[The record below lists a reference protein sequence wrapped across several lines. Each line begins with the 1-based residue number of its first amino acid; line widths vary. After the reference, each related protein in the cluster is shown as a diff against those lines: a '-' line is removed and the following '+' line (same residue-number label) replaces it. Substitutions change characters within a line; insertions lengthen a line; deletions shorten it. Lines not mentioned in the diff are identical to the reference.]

1 MDRLV
6 FLLCLLSLLTGR
18 QGYGQ
23 DVVQSSGTV
32 IDVYPVRVNH
42 KFGFVKFY
50 QFGNTVITDT
60 LVAPRYDYIGDV
72 NLPWNTAGRQSD
84 KSPFRLFELDEKVGL
99 LDPFL
104 KEALPNHYKRIRPLS
119 ERYFAVERDSLFL
132 LLDHKQNKIL
142 FDSIR
147 YDDIRLAD
155 TLENGTAYFF
165 VKKGIQWGI
174 RSSEGKELAKPL
186 YLDIRQAG
194 CRGYYKVR
202 PDQKTG
208 WLLIDVRAKRVL
220 EKRYADVMAVG
231 PDLVAFLENGRWQ
244 LLGREK
250 DNKDKGFKAIGA
262 FMETLEK
269 VNDSLLIAVT
279 VKPLTIELWS
289 IARQEQITSYNDVSP
304 AGKEKRPVD
313 DESGREN
320 PYYPWVFPLD
330 SLYVTFCAGY
340 TGNGY
345 KDRLMDFKGDYQSPT
360 YTAIHPTGKVGFYKA
375 NLFGNWGLLMPSN
388 GSGLL
393 LPFEYSEIS
402 DFNGSFLLMKSKGA
416 YGVLAAK
423 GYRLDTLPCVYD
435 NISFVPGKDSVYV
448 HLSGQTILYSLDDNV
463 RFKSEG
469 IFDNLSIIAQNSAAI
484 KEAVTIEK
492 NRAGQYR
499 GDTGIQGELV
509 TVVKDNAIVVEKRI
523 RVQREF
529 GGYDTE
535 TKWSASIPLNNKPAW
550 LMEIKEDKII
560 AFHKHGTSISN
571 PLISS
576 FYEAPVEEIVFFDV
590 EQGTL
595 VSTPKIIGIRPFD
608 KHYKYT
614 TFIAE
619 DGQMGLIDRDGNE
632 CTVDGKSLRYAFIG
646 PFVAGRARVC
656 RNAQLALVGP
666 DRDLN
671 LPYKYRI
678 NSPAF
683 FKPEFNLR
691 FNVERQKEEHSKPG
705 LIFAIAKT
713 NDRPCSWG
721 YVDEGGALIIQ
732 TSAGYVKDFGA
743 DSTALIL
750 RANKRNDAYGRP
762 DADYGAL
769 NWDGT
774 EILKTDFSQIIR
786 LENYFQ
792 VSVDS
797 TPTFFFTQR
806 GHEIFINP
814 TRLRPFSEGIAQF
827 KDDHGYWGYVDT
839 AGQIL
844 IPPQFAQARPFS
856 DGMALVA
863 DTSGQCLYIN
873 SQGEIAF
880 RTDFNVKQWRGIG
893 DFHNGLAWYKGLGWS
908 WGAYNKYGQT
918 IIPASYYYQI
928 KGEELP
934 KLDEPYALPM
944 DFVKGVA
951 AVAKMDERGN
961 AYAAIIDTSGALI
974 FEDKNIRHI
983 SSFNAIGL
991 ATYTAKSNKLKGLI
1005 NAQGEIVM
1013 EAAYVAIGNFEDGIA
1028 KIQSESG
1035 KWGLINHKGNLK
1047 VKPAYAF
1054 LGKPSEG
1061 LVAVKSSKYSGWG
1074 YLDYE
1079 GNIRIKG
1086 PYRSAT
1092 PFKGGVAFVSTDEE
1106 QMIITKAGLRVTT
1119 EQGHPAFFAEGLFG
1133 MESKRK
1139 KQQSFYADASG
1150 NNVFGRF
1157 FEEITPFQLGVAKV
1171 RRLSE
1176 QEGRRELLGAINR
1189 RGVMVVP
1196 PKYRMLHIQ
1205 PDGNIIIN
1213 PQRYYGIATRLG
1225 NIIIEPEYDRIEV
1238 FDEEGLYRIERGEKI
1253 GYVVIKNGESRE
1265 VWPLQY

>member
-1 MDRLV
+1 MNRLV
-6 FLLCLLSLLTGR
+6 FLLCLLLFVISR
-18 QGYGQ
+18 QGYCQ
-23 DVVQSSGTV
+23 DVVQNSGTV

-50 QFGNTVITDT
+50 QFGNAVITDT

-72 NLPWNTAGRQSD
+72 NLPWNTAGSQDGR
-84 KSPFRLFELDEKVGL
+84 SPFRLFELDEKVGL

-119 ERYFAVERDSLFL
+119 ERYFAVELDSLFL
-132 LLDHKQNKIL
+132 LLDHKKNKIL
-142 FDSIR
+142 FDSTR

-174 RSSEGKELAKPL
+174 RSSAGKVLAKPS

-194 CRGYYKVR
+194 FSGYYKVR
-202 PDQKTG
+202 PDQKAG
-208 WLLIDVRAKRVL
+208 WLLVDIHGKQIL
-220 EKRYADVMAVG
+220 EKRYADVMVAG
-231 PDLVAFLENGRWQ
+231 PNLVAFLENGRWQ
-244 LLGREK
+244 LLAREE
-250 DNKDKGFKAIGA
+250 NKKEKGFNAIGP
-262 FMETLEK
+262 FMEMLEK

-289 IARQEQITSYNDVSP
+289 ITGQEPITSFNDVSP
-304 AGKEKRPVD
+304 AGENKRPVD
-313 DESGREN
+313 DESGRDN

-345 KDRLMDFKGDYQSPT
+345 KDRLMDIQGNYRSPT
-360 YTAIHPTGKVGFYKA
+360 YTAIYPTGKVGFYKA
-375 NLFGNWGLLMPSN
+375 NLFGNWGLLVPSN
-388 GSGLL
+388 GPDLL

-402 DFNGSFLLMKSKGA
+402 DFKGSFLWMKSKGA
-416 YGVLAAK
+416 YGVLGAE

-435 NISFVPGKDSVYV
+435 NISLVPGKDSVYV

-492 NRAGQYR
+492 TRASQYR
-499 GDTGIQGELV
+499 GDTGIQGELA
-509 TVVKDNAIVVEKRI
+509 TIEKNNAIVVEKRMRI
-523 RVQREF
+523 QRDF
-529 GGYDTE
+529 GGYDTK
-535 TKWSASIPLNNKPAW
+535 TKWSVSIPLNDKPAW

-560 AFHKHGTSISN
+560 AFHKDGTSVSN

-576 FYEAPVEEIVFFDV
+576 FYEAPVKEIVFFDV
-590 EQGTL
+590 ERAMIIP
-595 VSTPKIIGIRPFD
+595 TPNIIGIRPFD

-614 TFIAE
+614 AFI
-619 DGQMGLIDRDGNE
+619 DRNGLMGLIDRDGKE
-632 CTVDGKSLRYAFIG
+632 CIINGEALRYPFIG

-656 RNAQLALVGP
+656 GEAQLTCIGLEE
-666 DRDLN
+666 N
-671 LPYKYRI
+671 LSFPYKYRI

-691 FNVERQKEEHSKPG
+691 FDVERSRAEHSKAG
-705 LIFAIAKT
+705 LIFAMAKT
-713 NDRPCSWG
+713 PDVPYRWG
-721 YVDEGGALIIQ
+721 YINGDGELVIQ
-732 TSAGYVKDFGA
+732 TDAGYVKDFGI

-750 RANKRNDAYGRP
+750 RSNKRNDAYGRP
-762 DADYGAL
+762 DADYGVL
-769 NWDGT
+769 NWNGT
-774 EILKTDFSQIIR
+774 EILETDFSQIIR
-786 LENYFQ
+786 LENHFL

-797 TPTFFFTQR
+797 TPTFFFTQK

-827 KDDHGYWGYVDT
+827 KDEHGYWGYVDT

-844 IPPQFAQARPFS
+844 IAPQYTQARPFS
-856 DGMALVA
+856 NGMALVA
-863 DTSGQCLYIN
+863 DTSGLCMFIN
-873 SQGEIAF
+873 KKGETAF
-880 RTDFNVKQWRGIG
+880 KTGFSVKQWRGIG

-908 WGAYNKYGQT
+908 WGAYDKKGQA
-918 IIPASYYYQI
+918 IISTSYYYQI
-928 KGEELP
+928 KGEGLP
-934 KLDEPYALPM
+934 NLDEAYSLPM

-961 AYAAIIDTSGALI
+961 AYAAIIDTTGAIL
-974 FEDKNIRHI
+974 FEDRNISHI
-983 SSFNAIGL
+983 SSFNTVGL

-1005 NAQGEIVM
+1005 NDQGEIVM
-1013 EAAYVAIGNFEDGIA
+1013 RATYTTIGNFEDGVA
-1028 KIQSESG
+1028 KVQSQSG
-1035 KWGLINHKGNLK
+1035 KWGLINYNGTLK
-1047 VKPAYAF
+1047 VKPAYAS
-1054 LGKPSEG
+1054 LGTPSEG
-1061 LVAVKSSKYSGWG
+1061 LIAVKASKYSGWG

-1106 QMIITKAGLRVTT
+1106 QIIITKAGLRVTT

-1133 MESKRK
+1133 MEHKRK

-1189 RGVMVVP
+1189 RGVMIVP

-1213 PQRYYGIATRLG
+1213 PQRYYGIATRSG
-1225 NIIIEPEYDRIEV
+1225 NIIVEPEYDRIEA
-1238 FDEEGLYRIERGEKI
+1238 FEEEGLYRIERGEKI
-1253 GYVVIKNGESRE
+1253 GYIVIENGVSRE
-1265 VWPLQY
+1265 LWPLQY